1 MVINRIRCETTGYY
15 VEIDMNGGFVHHGGE
30 MDQDVKV
37 RVFCSVESTSYF
49 KVAAVW
55 AAENRYLKVRR
66 RFYRRIG
73 IGGRVKK
80 GQNKNYDNGGQNRRF
95 FGVMLPFRRRNRRS
109 FRWGGGAVFYVTRSL
124 VLFQGREK
132 CNEV

>member
-1 MVINRIRCETTGYY
+1 MRPFRRLLRFDDNDSCSLEGLIIFGMVINRIRCETTGYY
-15 VEIDMNGGFVHHGGE
+15 VESEVNGGFVHHGGE

-73 IGGRVKK
+73 IGGE
-80 GQNKNYDNGGQNRRF
+80 G
-95 FGVMLPFRRRNRRS
+95 
-109 FRWGGGAVFYVTRSL
+109 
-124 VLFQGREK
+124 
-132 CNEV
+132 